1 MQNIPGGPYI
11 MSELTMMLFEKG
23 PGNNIRCRLVSNWF
37 KVESYVSDKENLLS
51 EIDRNNPDVILIDLD
66 LYAKIEGI
74 ETSRKIRHQYN
85 IPVMY
90 IR

>member
-1 MQNIPGGPYI
+1 

-23 PGNNIRCRLVSNWF
+23 PENNIRCRVISEWF
-37 KVESYVSDKENLLS
+37 KIDSYVSFKGGPFS
-51 EIDRNNPDVILIDLD
+51 EIEKNNPDVVVMDLD
-66 LYAKIEGI
+66 MYAKIDGI
-74 ETSRKIRHQYN
+74 KTSQKIRTKFD